1 MKRRA
6 DQPEQPNRQD
16 IEEVAGNGLL
26 HRRAL
31 LGKGM
36 AAGTLLGSTLGPLA
50 TGAAA
55 EPLTEPQWGLEIGE
69 DTPPYQS
76 PSKFSQ
82 KVARTL
88 SNPKFE
94 PRSSIARTPHHLLE
108 GSLTPNGLH
117 FTINHTGI
125 PQIDPGR
132 HKLLI
137 HGLVKRPLVFT
148 LDALLRYPLHSRP
161 AFVECGGNSAPLFSP
176 KPIQSDLQALHG
188 LSSCAEWTGVKLSIL
203 LDECGVDSSAKWF
216 VAEGGDAPH
225 LMRSVP
231 ISKGMD
237 DAMIALYQNGEPL
250 MPGNGFPMRL
260 LLPGWEGN
268 LNIKFLRR
276 IKLVTDP
283 AMTFWESQVYTEP
296 MPKGKSYNFTF
307 INEVKSFITR
317 PSPGVDLKQPGLYEL
332 SGIAYSGKGKITK
345 VMVSA
350 DGGKS
355 WAEAALQGPI
365 QSKAFTRFR
374 LPWRWNGGPAILQS
388 RAWDDQG
395 AFQPTRAAFVA
406 ERGQLDREPPVT
418 AFRNHHCNVITSWA
432 VSSSGKVS
440 HTYA

>member
-268 LNIKFLRR
+268 LNIKFVRR
-276 IKLVTDP
+276 IKLTTDP
-283 AMTFWESQVYTEP
+283 AMSFWESQVYTEP

-317 PSPGVDLKQPGLYEL
+317 PSPGLDLKQPGLYEL
-332 SGIAYSGKGKITK
+332 SGIAYSGRGKITK

-355 WAEAALQGPI
+355 WAEAALQGPV

-406 ERGQLDREPPVT
+406 QRSQLDKEPPVT
-418 AFRNHHCNVITSWA
+418 AFRNHHANVITSWA
-432 VSSSGKVS
+432 VSSSGKVT

>member
-1 MKRRA
+1 MKRKNPP
-6 DQPEQPNRQD
+6 DKQNEMEQ
-16 IEEVAGNGLL
+16 VAGNGLL

-31 LGKGM
+31 LGNTMM
-36 AAGTLLGSTLGPLA
+36 AAGVLGSGLGPGA

-69 DTPPYQS
+69 NTPPYQTPS
-76 PSKFSQ
+76 PFAKN
-82 KVARTL
+82 VVRTL
-88 SNPKFE
+88 ANPKFE
-94 PRSSIARTPHHLLE
+94 PRSSLSRTPHHLLE
-108 GSLTPNGLH
+108 GSITPNGVH

-125 PQIDPGR
+125 PLIDPAK

-137 HGLVKRPLVFT
+137 HGLVKQPQVFT
-148 LDALLRYPLHSRP
+148 IDALLRYPLHSRP

-176 KPIQSDLQALHG
+176 KPIQADLQALHG

-203 LDECGVDSSAKWF
+203 LQECGIDPSAKWII
-216 VAEGGDAPH
+216 AEGGDAPH

-231 ISKGMD
+231 LSKGLD
-237 DAMIALYQNGEPL
+237 DAMIALFQNGEPL

-268 LNIKFLRR
+268 LNIKFVRR
-276 IKLVTDP
+276 IKLTADP
-283 AMTFWESQVYTEP
+283 AMSFWESQVYTEP

-317 PSPGVDLKQPGLYEL
+317 PSPGMDLKQRGIYEL
-332 SGIAYSGKGKITK
+332 SGIAYSGRGKITK

-355 WAEAALQGPI
+355 WAEAALQGPV

-374 LPWRWNGGPAILQS
+374 LPWRWNGSPAILQS

-406 ERGQLDREPPVT
+406 ERSQLDSEPPVT
-418 AFRNHHCNVITSWA
+418 AFRNHHANVITSWA
-432 VSSSGKVS
+432 VSSSGKVV

>member
-250 MPGNGFPMRL
+250 MPGNGFPIRL

-395 AFQPTRAAFVA
+395 AYQPTRAAFVA